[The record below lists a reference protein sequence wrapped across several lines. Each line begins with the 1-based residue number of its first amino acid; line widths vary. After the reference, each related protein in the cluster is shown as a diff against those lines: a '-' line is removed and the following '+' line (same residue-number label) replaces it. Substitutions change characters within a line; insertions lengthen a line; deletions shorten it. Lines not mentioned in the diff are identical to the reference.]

1 MADRIKAVIFDMG
14 GVLLRTI
21 EPKPREDLAAKFG
34 VTRDELEAFVFNSDS
49 SHQSELGKIS
59 IEDHWK
65 KVFLYFGKSFDDYIK
80 VYDQFFAGDAI
91 DKKLLSFAGSLK
103 PEFKLGLLSNAWV
116 SARSLISARFS
127 FIDVFDVSIFSYEVG
142 IRKPD
147 RRIYQTIVDKM
158 GISASEALF
167 IDDMPVNVAGAK
179 AAGLQSLLFE
189 GREEAVA
196 KIKMVLG

>member
-14 GVLLRTI
+14 GVLLRTV
-21 EPKPREDLAAKFG
+21 EPKPREELAATFG

-49 SHQSELGKIS
+49 SHQSEIGEIS
-59 IEDHWK
+59 DKDHWK
-65 KVFLYFGKSFDDYIK
+65 KVFLHFGQSFNDYIK
-80 VYDQFFAGDAI
+80 VYDQYFAGDAI
-91 DKKLLSFAGSLK
+91 DEKLLSFAESLK

-116 SARSLISARFS
+116 NARPLISARFS
-127 FIDVFDVSIFSYEVG
+127 FIDAFDVSIFSYEVG

-147 RRIYQTIVDKM
+147 RKIYQTIVDKM
-158 GISASEALF
+158 NVSASEALF

-179 AAGLQSLLFE
+179 ATGLQSLLFE
-189 GREEAVA
+189 GREETVA